1 MKNQKYLKLYK
12 HYKLKIFKY
21 DVNIHSNDSKIIK
34 LVLLKIIVYK
44 FAFFVHNSKNSGI
57 KKNLC

>member
-1 MKNQKYLKLYK
+1 MKNQKYLKLHK

-44 FAFFVHNSKNSGI
+44 FAFFVHNSKNSGS
-57 KKNLC
+57 